1 MSDARPVA
9 PRRALAG
16 ATDAATE
23 WAFAFGWS
31 VVKRLP
37 ERAADATFRRAADL
51 LWRRRGPGIVQLERN
66 LARIHPDASPADLA
80 ELSRLS
86 MRSYMRYW
94 CEAFRLPT
102 WSPERVGATFDLE
115 RKHLMDDAMAAGT
128 GAIMVVNHGGNWDLA
143 GAWGCLRYGG
153 LTTVAERL
161 KPEGLYERFVA
172 YRESLGMEILPT
184 GEPDIIRTLAR
195 RVNDGRLVPLMGD
208 RDIGRNGV
216 IVDLFGEPASF
227 PAGPAVLG
235 ILTGAPVLPVSLW
248 YDGPRATGYVHDAI
262 AIPEDGTRE
271 ERVRTVVQGVAHA
284 FEAGIR
290 EHSVDWHMM
299 QPVWVADLDP
309 ARQRGVHGLDPTRRR
324 PDAESSDDE
333 TAHDATA
340 GAEA

>member
-1 MSDARPVA
+1 M
-9 PRRALAG
+9 LAG

-37 ERAADATFRRAADL
+37 ERAADATFRRAADI
-51 LWRRRGPGIVQLERN
+51 LWRRRGSGILQLERS
-66 LARIHPDASPADLA
+66 LARIHPDASPDDLA

-115 RKHLMDDAMAAGT
+115 RKSLMDDAMSSGT

-195 RVNDGRLVPLMGD
+195 RVNEGRLVPLMGD

-216 IVDLFGEPASF
+216 VVDLFGEPASF

-235 ILTGAPVLPVSLW
+235 MLTGAPVLPVSLW
-248 YDGPRATGYVHDAI
+248 YDGPLATGYVHDAI
-262 AIPEDGTRE
+262 PIPETGTRE
-271 ERVRTVVQGVAHA
+271 ERIRAVVQGVANA
-284 FEAGIR
+284 FESGIR

-309 ARQRGVHGLDPTRRR
+309 TRRHR
-324 PDAESSDDE
+324 EDAAAD
-333 TAHDATA
+333 DATA
-340 GAEA
+340 EAGA